1 MMNSKQVF
9 FGLLVCIAALT
20 SCDTR
25 KQVAVGNELS
35 LTRAKQTLDSLYQN
49 YSAPG
54 TCLLRE
60 NYPSNVGDYTATY
73 LASEEQKN
81 MPNQYSYL
89 WPYSGTFSAVSAL
102 YEVTQDTL

>member
-20 SCDTR
+20 GW
-25 KQVAVGNELS
+25 KQVVVSNELS

-81 MPNQYSYL
+81 IPNQYSYL
-89 WPYSGTFSAVSAL
+89 WHERRGTVCNRAAP
-102 YEVTQDTL
+102 